1 MTHSNIYNSLKFY
14 EEQNNF
20 FIPTDI
26 KNLIYE
32 FIPLDIK
39 YKKCDNCDFYDF
51 YTKYNF
57 YECQLCE
64 MDTRKYY
71 CFECSKICITCDN
84 LYCQFHKIDYHH
96 ICIFCNKRNMIRELQ
111 GKYTTYY

>member
-1 MTHSNIYNSLKFY
+1 MTHSNIYNILKIF
-14 EEQNNF
+14 EEYHNL

-32 FIPLDIK
+32 YIPLDTK
-39 YKKCDNCDFYDF
+39 YKKCDNCNFYDF
-51 YTKYNF
+51 YNKYNF

-64 MDTRKYY
+64 MDIRKFY
-71 CFECSKICITCDN
+71 CFECSKICSTCDN
-84 LYCQFHKIDYHH
+84 LYCQYHKIDYHH
-96 ICIFCNKRNMIRELQ
+96 ICIFCNKRNMIRELR